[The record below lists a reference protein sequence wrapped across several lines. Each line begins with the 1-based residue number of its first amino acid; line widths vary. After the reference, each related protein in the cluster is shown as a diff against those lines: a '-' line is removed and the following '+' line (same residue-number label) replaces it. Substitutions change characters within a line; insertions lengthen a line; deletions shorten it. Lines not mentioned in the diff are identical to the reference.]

1 MFTAT
6 IGVMDII
13 RRHFKE
19 NNPVIIITFLALTNE
34 KIFYMNFIDIG
45 KIKTTNNAIANFIMR
60 IFNLFI
66 LLRIPI

>member
-1 MFTAT
+1 
-6 IGVMDII
+6 
-13 RRHFKE
+13 
-19 NNPVIIITFLALTNE
+19 
-34 KIFYMNFIDIG
+34 MNFIDIG